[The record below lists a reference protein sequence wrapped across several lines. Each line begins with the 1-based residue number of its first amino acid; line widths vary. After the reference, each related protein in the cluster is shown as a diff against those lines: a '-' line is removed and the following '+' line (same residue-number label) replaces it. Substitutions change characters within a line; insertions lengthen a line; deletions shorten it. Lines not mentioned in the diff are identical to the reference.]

1 VTTLASPQNLPGSF
15 SGGTRRPE
23 LVVALDTPAL
33 DKAEEWVESLAG
45 LVHWFKVGLELYT
58 AAGPAALELPS
69 KYGGHVFWDA
79 KLHDIPH
86 TVAAAARQAAR
97 AGVDMLTVHAAGG
110 PAMVAAAVAACREE
124 AARRGSAPPLVV
136 AVTVLTSLS
145 TETLV
150 QLGLGSDPAR
160 IGATWALLA
169 VDAGADGVVAAVP
182 DVAKI
187 RAQVGRRALIV
198 TPGIRPAGGS
208 GTGASTDGPD
218 DQARVATPAAARAA
232 GSDFV
237 VVGRPITRA
246 KDPVQAALSIL
257 TELGE
262 PG

>member
-1 VTTLASPQNLPGSF
+1 MVASPQNHSGF
-15 SGGTRRPE
+15 QAGGTRRPE
-23 LVVALDTPAL
+23 LVVALDTPSLA
-33 DKAEEWVESLAG
+33 KAEEWVKSLAG

-58 AAGPAALELPS
+58 AAGPAALQLPP
-69 KYGGHVFWDA
+69 KYGGYVFWDA

-86 TVAAAARQAAR
+86 TVAEAARQAVR
-97 AGVDMLTVHAAGG
+97 AGVKMLTVHAAGG

-124 AARRGSAPPLVV
+124 AAVQGRTPPLVV

-150 QLGLGSDPAR
+150 QLGLGADPAR
-160 IGATWALLA
+160 IGAMWALLA

-198 TPGIRPAGGS
+198 TPGIRPAGGP
-208 GTGASTDGPD
+208 GTGAATDGPD
-218 DQARVATPAAARAA
+218 DQVRVATPAAARAA